1 MQVMACASAYAWAC
15 LSGWPADK
23 WSSEWRREQP
33 CSACGKNRTAA
44 GKANRIFF
52 GIKREGRAPFC
63 FPTYNTAQTV
73 AARSLRGVFGS
84 LDIKGDLC
92 PSERALYPGSR
103 WRRSGHAAVV
113 GNQSIALSCVKPF
126 YRAIVPVNDEP
137 SEEMYLYPAKQTKSP
152 HAFANHPVSTAMT
165 YKNM

>member
-73 AARSLRGVFGS
+73 AARSLRGVLGS
-84 LDIKGDLC
+84 GWMSKATFALRKGPYIRDRDGGEADTPP
-92 PSERALYPGSR
+92 PSLEINP
-103 WRRSGHAAVV
+103 WP
-113 GNQSIALSCVKPF
+113 LS
-126 YRAIVPVNDEP
+126 A
-137 SEEMYLYPAKQTKSP
+137 
-152 HAFANHPVSTAMT
+152 ANHFTVPLFPSMMNLRKKCIYIRQNKQKAHMLLQIILFRPR
-165 YKNM
+165 